1 MKQQRAMVSC
11 RRSRLLAGVVG
22 VGGFLWVMLCCPA
35 GLLAQGIRLGV
46 HVDPQ
51 LVWFSSDI
59 GRFSNDGAHIGVN
72 TGLDIEYFFAE
83 RYAFASGV
91 SFDLR
96 RANLRYGQDGYVV
109 RTAYDGKIPVPG
121 GTLTETKA
129 YQMQIPL
136 CVKLRAIEIGYTT
149 IFATAGLT
157 TNITFNENVSSTR
170 LHMSEV
176 RTDEMYY
183 TANLG
188 YLLMAGIEYSL
199 GGPSAVQLGVGYNG
213 GITPA
218 YDPGKGQIRIHAVQL
233 RLGFVF

>member
-1 MKQQRAMVSC
+1 MRTMAWSG
-11 RRSRLLAGVVG
+11 RGRLLARVAG

-35 GLLAQGIRLGV
+35 GLLAQGLRLGV

-59 GRFSNDGAHIGVN
+59 GRFANEGAHIGVN
-72 TGLDIEYFFAE
+72 TGLDVEYFFAA

-96 RANLRYGQDGYVV
+96 RANLRYGQEGYVL
-109 RTAYDGKIPVPG
+109 RTAYDGNIPVPG
-121 GTLTETKA
+121 GALTETKA
-129 YQMQIPL
+129 YQLQVPL
-136 CVKLRAIEIGYTT
+136 GVKMRAIEIGYTT
-149 IFATAGLT
+149 IFAMAGLT

-170 LHMSEV
+170 LRMSEV
-176 RTDEMYY
+176 RGDGMYY

-188 YLLMAGIEYSL
+188 YLRMAGVEYSL
-199 GGPSAVQLGVGYNG
+199 GGPSSVQLGLGYNG

-218 YDPGKGQIRIHAVQL
+218 YDAGKGQIRIHAVQL